1 MVVRY
6 TTYIATMKLNGKK
19 ATRISKIDTGM
30 QCQALYVKGK
40 NIYYLVTGTEDNV
53 DKEMYLY
60 KMNKKGEKITKIC
73 KIDSNLKEINMQEDA
88 IYYTV
93 MNDYENYTVKSIKY
107 NGTNKTTIKKAKAL
121 DNLNVVKKW
130 IAVNTINEDYDT
142 IIQIISKDGQKEK
155 NL

>member
-1 MVVRY
+1 
-6 TTYIATMKLNGKK
+6 
-19 ATRISKIDTGM
+19 
-30 QCQALYVKGK
+30 
-40 NIYYLVTGTEDNV
+40 
-53 DKEMYLY
+53 
-60 KMNKKGEKITKIC
+60 MNKKGEKITKIC

-93 MNDYENYTVKSIKY
+93 MNDYENYTVKSIKD